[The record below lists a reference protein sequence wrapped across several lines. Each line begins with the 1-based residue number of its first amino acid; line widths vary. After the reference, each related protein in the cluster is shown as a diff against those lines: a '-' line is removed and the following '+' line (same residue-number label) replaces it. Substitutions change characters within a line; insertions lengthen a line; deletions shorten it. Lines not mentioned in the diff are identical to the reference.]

1 MVFEMY
7 CNLTISVQMLLM
19 NYWLYAKLF
28 SSDVNRIP
36 TISRVISQ
44 SWRFSCPERM
54 LEEKNFNLARH
65 KKVVCICYGF
75 TRLTEDLA
83 RERFRSKLFENA

>member
-36 TISRVISQ
+36 LHLKSHFSVLEVFVPREDAGGKELQPCQAQKGSLHLL
-44 SWRFSCPERM
+44 RFYQTDRGPGER
-54 LEEKNFNLARH
+54 KIQ
-65 KKVVCICYGF
+65 VQII
-75 TRLTEDLA
+75 
-83 RERFRSKLFENA
+83 